1 MMDYFEAI
9 ITLVCAIIVLWIIN
23 YNNQMGD

>member
-9 ITLVCAIIVLWIIN
+9 ITLVCALAVLWIIH
-23 YNNQMGD
+23 YNDTMGD